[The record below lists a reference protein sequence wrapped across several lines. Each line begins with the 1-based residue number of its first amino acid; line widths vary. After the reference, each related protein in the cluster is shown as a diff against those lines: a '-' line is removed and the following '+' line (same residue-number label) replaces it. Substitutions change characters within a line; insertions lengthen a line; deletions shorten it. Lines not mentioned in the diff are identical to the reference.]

1 MRDLLK
7 LGQVKTVPYPV
18 DGDEAVGDDVGEERG
33 DEDGDPLVGH
43 VVPVRLGGL
52 GREMLGSIINP

>member
-1 MRDLLK
+1 MK
-7 LGQVKTVPYPV
+7 LRQVTSINYPV

-52 GREMLGSIINP
+52 GR